1 MKTFS
6 HPRACSMA
14 SKLFDCECSE
24 HANTVIEQA
33 MWREG
38 CVLNPSTLH
47 NDNGSV
53 LTSHLVHQKLQ
64 SKGKG
69 IAPSHSRLRVSDD
82 NVYIESLFRTLK
94 YCPMWPSQVLD
105 PRARNLSPCF
115 VCV

>member
-94 YCPMWPSQVLD
+94 YGPMWPSQVLD